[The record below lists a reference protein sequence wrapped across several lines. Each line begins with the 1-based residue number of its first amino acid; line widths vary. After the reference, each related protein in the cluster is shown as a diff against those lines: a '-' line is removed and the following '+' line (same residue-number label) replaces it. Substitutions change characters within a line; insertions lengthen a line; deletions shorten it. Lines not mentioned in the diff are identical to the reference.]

1 MLVIISDLHFTDG
14 TTSNNGE
21 GERDITNVNHK
32 AFRRFLEK
40 VSEIVKHR
48 KAITKVSFVYN
59 GDIFDPLRSSD
70 WFDASSEESPWQ
82 EPYNDSKMLAKC
94 RAVLVKIISH
104 PNNAEAL
111 EWLSGQHPKF
121 AEVWQND
128 AQIDRIYIPG
138 NHDRV
143 VNMDDAMRRKIYEV
157 LLKKT
162 GKKKFKNFILDD
174 DHKTL
179 VMHGHEAD
187 PFNCEF
193 DRNGNPLY
201 KEQPIG
207 DSMTTM
213 LFTAIGHKAQK
224 LSIPVA
230 AKRRLRDVEHVR
242 PHLMAISYLQDILKD
257 FPQPRIK
264 NQISKMIQGI
274 VDQFQD
280 LDYYKE
286 WIKKHDQWNIR
297 LDEADKLQTALRA
310 VKLFGTH
317 VPVGLLEKISSF
329 ISDTTSS
336 EFAVKQLKS
345 LIGQSVRFCVLGHTH
360 EPKHVP
366 LFVDE
371 DGNEK
376 HYLNSGTFRLN
387 LGRTFDL
394 ESFLRFQRMSFVIIY
409 GPNEFNPRIE
419 EPVYELWSG
428 LRMFT

>member
-1 MLVIISDLHFTDG
+1 
-14 TTSNNGE
+14 
-21 GERDITNVNHK
+21 
-32 AFRRFLEK
+32 
-40 VSEIVKHR
+40 
-48 KAITKVSFVYN
+48 
-59 GDIFDPLRSSD
+59 
-70 WFDASSEESPWQ
+70 
-82 EPYNDSKMLAKC
+82 
-94 RAVLVKIISH
+94 
-104 PNNAEAL
+104 
-111 EWLSGQHPKF
+111 
-121 AEVWQND
+121 
-128 AQIDRIYIPG
+128 
-138 NHDRV
+138 
-143 VNMDDAMRRKIYEV
+143 
-157 LLKKT
+157 
-162 GKKKFKNFILDD
+162 
-174 DHKTL
+174 
-179 VMHGHEAD
+179 
-187 PFNCEF
+187 
-193 DRNGNPLY
+193 
-201 KEQPIG
+201 
-207 DSMTTM
+207 
-213 LFTAIGHKAQK
+213 
-224 LSIPVA
+224 
-230 AKRRLRDVEHVR
+230 
-242 PHLMAISYLQDILKD
+242 
-257 FPQPRIK
+257 
-264 NQISKMIQGI
+264 MIQGI

-409 GPNEFNPRIE
+409 GPSEFNPRIE

-428 LRMFT
+428 LRMIT